1 MIYLRGNNEFMPFM
15 MAMICELLIFIPI
28 IAIVCICRW
37 KIFVKAGQ
45 EGWKSLVPF
54 YGTYVYTID
63 IAGKDMTTFILHFI
77 PFANIYSAV
86 VTNLAIAK
94 KFGKD
99 DGFGIGLTF
108 LAIVF
113 LPWLAFDKKITYQ
126 NNSNN
131 TPTV

>member
-1 MIYLRGNNEFMPFM
+1 MIHLRGGNDEFLPFM
-15 MAMICELLIFIPI
+15 MAMICELLVFIPI
-28 IAIVCICRW
+28 MVFILVCRW

-45 EGWKSLVPF
+45 EGWKSIVPI
-54 YGTYVYTID
+54 YGSYVYTID

-99 DGFGIGLTF
+99 DRFGIGLTF
-108 LAIVF
+108 LAIIF
-113 LPWLAFDKKITYQ
+113 LPWLAFDKKIVYQ
-126 NNSNN
+126 NN